1 VTADTSPWSAAAC
14 AGRSYL
20 YEAADLGHRW
30 ATAECMR
37 LCREVCPIQA
47 LCLESTLAYEADPRH
62 GGDSI
67 HLIAGGMLPAQRAA
81 LLGKRYRNHHQTLK
95 VTT

>member
-1 VTADTSPWSAAAC
+1 MTADTSPWAQAAC
-14 AGRSYL
+14 AGRSHL
-20 YEAADLGHRW
+20 YEFADQGERW
-30 ATAECMR
+30 AVREALR
-37 LCREVCPIQA
+37 LCHSCPIIA

-81 LLGKRYRNHHQTLK
+81 LLGKRYRNHHQK

>member
-1 VTADTSPWSAAAC
+1 MTDDANPWSAAAC

-20 YEAADLGHRW
+20 YESADLGHRW
-30 ATAECMR
+30 ATAECLR
-37 LCREVCPIQA
+37 LCREVCPIQDI
-47 LCLESTLAYEADPRH
+47 CLESTLAYERTN

-67 HLIAGGMLPAQRAA
+67 HLICGGMLPAQRAA